1 MLLILGMGGAVA
13 WHFFKNK
20 MPDQQTK
27 GDTDLDDYDYGI
39 DEDDDL
45 DYDTEPGSSCFASC
59 GGYKTRTACLAVSVQ
74 MRKYSGRVLD
84 QFV

>member
-45 DYDTEPGSSCFASC
+45 DYDTEEG
-59 GGYKTRTACLAVSVQ
+59 Q
-74 MRKYSGRVLD
+74 EE
-84 QFV
+84 QH